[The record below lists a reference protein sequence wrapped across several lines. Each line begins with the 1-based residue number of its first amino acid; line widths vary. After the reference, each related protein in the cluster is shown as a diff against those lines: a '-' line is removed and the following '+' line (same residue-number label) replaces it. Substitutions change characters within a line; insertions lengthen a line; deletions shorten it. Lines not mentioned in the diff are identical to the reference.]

1 MTGEQGRNADT
12 NTSVSANINTSAS
25 PNTSAGTNTKKK
37 SQFTLSDWVEG
48 AVLLVTAVLFVLWLV
63 K

>member
-1 MTGEQGRNADT
+1 MTGDHGHNADT
-12 NTSVSANINTSAS
+12 SADADTRAGAGVNISAG
-25 PNTSAGTNTKKK
+25 AGTNAKKK
-37 SQFTLSDWVEG
+37 SQFTLSDWIEG